1 MKHMRR
7 RGLGGLLVVVTL
19 SPSPAQGQAVA
30 VKETQSSIATTFR
43 DLTGAIEP
51 GRRLVVTTIDGATV
65 RGRFQGLDA
74 SRLFI
79 RTGDGNREFNE
90 SDVREVR
97 RRGDRLWNG
106 ALLGLGAGA
115 VGGMLLAD
123 SRPGCDDITNCGA
136 IGFGAGALLGA
147 LIGLTV
153 DALMP
158 HDDLLYAGA
167 KAQSRRWS
175 VEPPVGSHGYGAR
188 LTKAF

>member
-1 MKHMRR
+1 MTHMR

-79 RTGDGNREFNE
+79 RTGDGIREFSE
-90 SDVREVR
+90 SDVRELR

-106 ALLGLGAGA
+106 ALIGMGAGA
-115 VGGMLLAD
+115 VGGMLLG
-123 SRPGCDDITNCGA
+123 SNRPGCGGESICGA

-147 LIGLTV
+147 LIGLTA

-158 HDDLLYAGA
+158 HDDLLYTGA
-167 KAQSRRWS
+167 KVQSRRWV
-175 VEPPVGSHGYGAR
+175 VEPLVGSHGYGAR
-188 LTKAF
+188 VTKAF